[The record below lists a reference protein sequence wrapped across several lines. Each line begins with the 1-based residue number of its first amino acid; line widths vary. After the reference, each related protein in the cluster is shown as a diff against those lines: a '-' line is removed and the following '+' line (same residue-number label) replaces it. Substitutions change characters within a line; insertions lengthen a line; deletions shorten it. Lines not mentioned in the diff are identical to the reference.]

1 MDNNIEKK
9 LDEELEVGKV
19 ENDTLECDETDEVF
33 EDGEVI
39 EADEEA
45 LEELKK
51 FEASVDK
58 SFKNMIAIGSIL
70 LGAAVL
76 VGIVLTLV
84 L

>member
-9 LDEELEVGKV
+9 LDEELEVGKE

-51 FEASVDK
+51 LEASVDK
-58 SFKNMIAIGSIL
+58 SFKNMITVGSIL

-76 VGIVLTLV
+76 LGIVLAIV

>member
-9 LDEELEVGKV
+9 LDEELEVEKE
-19 ENDTLECDETDEVF
+19 ENDTLECDEAEEEL

-39 EADEEA
+39 EADVEA
-45 LEELKK
+45 IEELKK

-58 SFKNMIAIGSIL
+58 SFKNMITVGSIL
-70 LGAAVL
+70 LGAAIL
-76 VGIVLTLV
+76 LGIVLAIV

>member
-9 LDEELEVGKV
+9 LDEELEVGKE
-19 ENDTLECDETDEVF
+19 ENDTLECDEAEEEL

-39 EADEEA
+39 EADVEA
-45 LEELKK
+45 IEELKK

-58 SFKNMIAIGSIL
+58 SFKNMITVGSIL
-70 LGAAVL
+70 LGAAIL
-76 VGIVLTLV
+76 LGIVLAIV

>member
-1 MDNNIEKK
+1 MDNNIKKK
-9 LDEELEVGKV
+9 LDEELEVGKE
-19 ENDTLECDETDEVF
+19 ENNTLECDETDEVF

-45 LEELKK
+45 IEELEK

-70 LGAAVL
+70 LGAAIL
-76 VGIVLTLV
+76 LGIVLAIIL
-84 L
+84 